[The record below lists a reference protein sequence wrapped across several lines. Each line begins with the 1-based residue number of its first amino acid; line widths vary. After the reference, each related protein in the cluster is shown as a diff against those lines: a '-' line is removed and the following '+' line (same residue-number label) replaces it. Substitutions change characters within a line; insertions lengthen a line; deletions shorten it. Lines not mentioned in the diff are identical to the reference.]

1 MTLEEFK
8 TEVLPVKNK
17 LFRFA
22 KLLMK
27 NRAEAEDIVQDVLL
41 RLWSNREKMDEYK
54 NIEAFSITITKNLC
68 LDKLKSKASKTT
80 QLKENLI
87 VKDKNPDEEYESK
100 DINNKINEII
110 NRLPVQQK
118 MIIQLRDIE
127 GYGFEEISEVVNM
140 TLNAIRVNL
149 SRARKKVRDE
159 IIKLQHHEFSRN

>member
-22 KLLMK
+22 KRLMK
-27 NRAEAEDIVQDVLL
+27 NRTEAEDIVQEVLL
-41 RLWSNREKMDEYK
+41 RLWLNRNKMDEYK
-54 NIEAFSITITKNLC
+54 NIEAFAVTVTKNLC
-68 LDKLKSKASKTT
+68 LDNLKSKASKTT
-80 QLKENLI
+80 ELKENLI
-87 VKDKNPDEEYESK
+87 VKDKNPDEEYEKK

-110 NRLPVQQK
+110 KGLPFQQK

-127 GYGFEEISEVVNM
+127 GYEFEEISEMVNM

-159 IIKLQHHEFSRN
+159 IIKLQRYEFSGN